1 MIKLKDVIGYPSL
14 KYHLE
19 NGLSLHEH
27 VYRYSSDAFVQLF
40 KEAREALSN
49 EDIELSEEDQELLE
63 TTDIG
68 EYGDYNGMK
77 VPLDLPM
84 ISPNYNPL
92 FEVGCMIDEMIENEE
107 LIDEAASIDEM
118 IDFDYIKELV
128 ESIGANIN
136 MDKFRKAVEI
146 QNETYDY
153 NGFEMLKASV
163 DYIPEAEYRGKK
175 VQLNKPKRG
184 GSKKFYVYVKNPKT
198 GNVKKVSFGDT
209 GLSVKFK
216 QKGARASFAARHK
229 CAQKKDKTKAGYWS
243 CNIGRYWKSLGG
255 SSNFSGYW

>member
-1 MIKLKDVIGYPSL
+1 MIQIKEIIGYPSL
-14 KYHLE
+14 QYHLDRKLT
-19 NGLSLHEH
+19 LSEH
-27 VYRYSSDAFVQLF
+27 VYRYSSDSFIQLF
-40 KEAREALSN
+40 KEAREAWR
-49 EDIELSEEDQELLE
+49 DGKIELNEQDTLLLE

-68 EYGDYNGMK
+68 EYGDYNGMR

-84 ISPNYNPL
+84 VSPNYNPM
-92 FEVGCMIDEMIENEE
+92 FEIGNLIDEMIEDENT
-107 LIDEAASIDEM
+107 IDEAASIEEM
-118 IDFDYIKELV
+118 IDFDMIRELV
-128 ESIGANIN
+128 ESIGGQMN
-136 MDKFRKAVEI
+136 MDKFRKVVKI
-146 QNETYDY
+146 QNETFDY

-175 VQLNKPKRG
+175 VKLNKPKRG

-198 GNVKKVSFGDT
+198 GNIKKVSFGDT
-209 GLSVKFK
+209 GLSVKLK
-216 QKGARASFAARHK
+216 QRGARASFAARHK

>member
-1 MIKLKDVIGYPSL
+1 MITLKDIVGYPSL
-14 KYHLE
+14 QYHID
-19 NGLSLHEH
+19 NKLSLHEH
-27 VYRYSSDAFVQLF
+27 VYRYNSEAFIQLF

-49 EDIELSEEDQELLE
+49 EEIELSEEDKELLE

-68 EYGDYNGMK
+68 EHGDYNGMR

-84 ISPNYNPL
+84 VSPKYNPL
-92 FEVGCMIDEMIENEE
+92 FEIGHMIDEMIENED

-118 IDFDYIKELV
+118 IDFDLIKELV
-128 ESIGANIN
+128 ESIGGNIN
-136 MDKFRKAVEI
+136 MDKLRKAVSI
-146 QNETYDY
+146 QNENFDY

-175 VQLNKPKRG
+175 VALNKPKRG
-184 GSKKFYVYVKNPKT
+184 GSKKFYVYVKSKK

-216 QKGARASFAARHK
+216 KKGARASFAARHK

>member
-14 KYHLE
+14 QYHLD

-27 VYRYSSDAFVQLF
+27 VYRYSSDAFVNLF

-49 EDIELSEEDQELLE
+49 EEIDLTEEDQELLE

-68 EYGDYNGMK
+68 EYGEYNGMK

-84 ISPNYNPL
+84 ASTKYNPL
-92 FEVGCMIDEMIENEE
+92 FEIGALIDSMIEDENT
-107 LIDEAASIDEM
+107 IDEASTISDM
-118 IDFDYIKELV
+118 INFEQIQELV
-128 ESIGANIN
+128 ESIGGTID

-146 QNETYDY
+146 NNESFDY
-153 NGFEMLKASV
+153 NGFDLLKASV
-163 DYIPEAEYRGKK
+163 GYMNEAEYQGKK

-184 GSKKFYVYVKNPKT
+184 GSKKFYVYVKSPK
-198 GNVKKVSFGDT
+198 GNVIKVSFGDT
-209 GLSVKFK
+209 NLSVKFK
-216 QKGARASFAARHK
+216 EKGARASFAARHK
-229 CAQKKDKTKAGYWS
+229 CSTKKDKSKAGYWS

-255 SSNFSGYW
+255 SANFSGYW

>member
-1 MIKLKDVIGYPSL
+1 MIKLREVIGYPSL
-14 KYHLE
+14 QYHLD

-27 VYRYSSDAFVQLF
+27 VYRYNSEAFIQLF
-40 KEAREALSN
+40 AEAREAVRN
-49 EDIELSEEDQELLE
+49 GDIELNEVDQELLE

-68 EYGDYNGMK
+68 EYAEYNGMR

-84 ISPNYNPL
+84 VSPNYNPL
-92 FEVGCMIDEMIENEE
+92 FEIGCLIDEMIENDE
-107 LIDEAASIDEM
+107 LIDEATSIDEM
-118 IDFDYIKELV
+118 IDFDQIKELV
-128 ESIGANIN
+128 ESIGGTIN
-136 MDKFRKAVEI
+136 MNKLRKAVSL
-146 QNETYDY
+146 QNETFDY

-209 GLSVKFK
+209 GLSVKLK
-216 QKGARASFAARHK
+216 QRGARASFAARHK

-255 SSNFSGYW
+255 GSNFSGYW

>member
-1 MIKLKDVIGYPSL
+1 MIQLKELIGYPSL
-14 KYHLE
+14 KYHLD
-19 NGLSLHEH
+19 NNLTLSEH
-27 VYRYSSDAFVQLF
+27 VYRYSSDAFIQLF
-40 KEAREALSN
+40 KEAREAWRDGKIKLN
-49 EDIELSEEDQELLE
+49 EQDTLLLE

-68 EYGDYNGMK
+68 EYGDYNGMR

-84 ISPNYNPL
+84 VSPNYNPM
-92 FEVGCMIDEMIENEE
+92 FEIGNLIDEMIEDENT
-107 LIDEAASIDEM
+107 IDEAATIEEM
-118 IDFDYIKELV
+118 IDFEMIKELV
-128 ESIGANIN
+128 ESIGGQMN
-136 MDKFRKAVEI
+136 MDKFRKAVSL
-146 QNETYDY
+146 QNETFDY

-184 GSKKFYVYVKNPKT
+184 GSKKFYVYVKSKK

-216 QKGARASFAARHK
+216 KKGARASFAARHK

>member
-84 ISPNYNPL
+84 ISPNYNPM
-92 FEVGCMIDEMIENEE
+92 FEIGCMIDEMIENEE

-118 IDFDYIKELV
+118 IDYDLIKELV
-128 ESIGANIN
+128 ESIGGNIN

-209 GLSVKFK
+209 GLSVKIK
-216 QKGARASFAARHK
+216 QRGARASFAARHK

-255 SSNFSGYW
+255 GSNFSGYW